1 MGGLNSLGTFGG
13 VVYFHSGGQLKTLIN
28 TDLRGSTTMGFIMY
42 QMFRAEINASI
53 DFKRLEKPWIFG
65 IGLSMGGG

>member
-1 MGGLNSLGTFGG
+1 MGGLSSLATFGG
-13 VVYFHSGGQLKTLIN
+13 MVYLHSGGSFKTLIN

-42 QMFRAEINASI
+42 QMFRAEINAAI

-65 IGLSMGGG
+65 IGISFGG